1 MLNNFF
7 FESAGSSLT
16 GSILDFAAIIII
28 YTTTALTLCKLN
40 ISIMY
45 KLSDQILDWFS
56 SGVGR
61 QFGESESS
69 GGMEQSIQNMK
80 SGASSVGQSIVSR
93 ISEKRRM
100 DMQDKMSKQRKAAES
115 GQ

>member
-1 MLNNFF
+1 
-7 FESAGSSLT
+7 
-16 GSILDFAAIIII
+16 
-28 YTTTALTLCKLN
+28 
-40 ISIMY
+40 MY

-100 DMQDKMSKQRKAAES
+100 DMQDKANRRRAAEKS
-115 GQ
+115 EQ